1 MEMNIVQGRLLEE
14 RVGNFVLHLSWVKQK
29 KKEKT
34 EGRAAF
40 FSFSVI
46 FVSER
51 INCVRAS
58 ILLAYIW
65 ALKAKQ
71 SLLWN
76 YLFLAP
82 HNIVPHCEE
91 IQHLEKA
98 KVWLKHRA
106 ALLFKGLGW
115 IEEKR
120 RKQEKKKKTSKL
132 EPFAFC
138 LIARIGHAVPPL
150 WMAGLV
156 PLEFKKFIYHLSS
169 LASSRKLWTPKLQPG
184 VRHITLT
191 HEVLV

>member
-1 MEMNIVQGRLLEE
+1 MEAKLPVIRCTILFIPVDVTPEHRTTCQLRFREVKGKQGENEITSGSAIWKWTLFRAGCWKNGWETLCCISLEL
-14 RVGNFVLHLSWVKQK
+14 NKK

-58 ILLAYIW
+58 ILLTYIW

-120 RKQEKKKKTSKL
+120 RKQEKKKKHQNWS
-132 EPFAFC
+132 
-138 LIARIGHAVPPL
+138 
-150 WMAGLV
+150 
-156 PLEFKKFIYHLSS
+156 HLLFVS
-169 LASSRKLWTPKLQPG
+169 
-184 VRHITLT
+184 
-191 HEVLV
+191 